1 MSDQQPVAP
10 AAPTV
15 KMEPQHEAVFGQPRD
30 VTGKSAGGATRP
42 KITDEQIEHWFKYHP
57 SKDKQD
63 SFDAINAAAVVL
75 CKTIRDRCP
84 ASADATDAIRK
95 VREARMAANAA
106 IACDGR

>member
-1 MSDQQPVAP
+1 MSDDKLKVDPQPEAAFGGGAVAR
-10 AAPTV
+10 AR
-15 KMEPQHEAVFGQPRD
+15 E
-30 VTGKSAGGATRP
+30 VTGAERP

-57 SKDKQD
+57 SADKQD

-84 ASADATDAIRK
+84 SSADATDAIRK